1 MKRLGERIK
10 RKREVKQ
17 MQLND
22 LAKQVGITSSA
33 LSQIENAKA
42 FPSILTLHT
51 IADRLQTTV
60 GEIIGEHETLSKNPL
75 LRSSER
81 KFVRKNASG
90 TKLFLL
96 SHHDPHKQMETYSL
110 LFAEESDAN
119 EIMTNH
125 PGQEFCYLIEG
136 AIEIVLDEKKYELK
150 TGDSFYFNSSIQHS
164 IRNIFKGKSEMIWII
179 TPPNI

>member
-10 RKREVKQ
+10 RKREVKH

-51 IADRLQTTV
+51 IADRLHTTV

-75 LRSSER
+75 LKNSEK
-81 KFVRKNASG
+81 KFVRKTTSG
-90 TKLFLL
+90 TKIYLL
-96 SHHDPHKQMETYSL
+96 SHHDPHKQMETYLL

-125 PGQEFCYLIEG
+125 PGQEFCYLNEG
-136 AIEIVLDEKKYELK
+136 AIEIILDEKTYVLK
-150 TGDSFYFNSSIQHS
+150 TGDSFYFNSSIPHS
-164 IRNIFKGKSEMIWII
+164 VKNIFEGKSEMIWII